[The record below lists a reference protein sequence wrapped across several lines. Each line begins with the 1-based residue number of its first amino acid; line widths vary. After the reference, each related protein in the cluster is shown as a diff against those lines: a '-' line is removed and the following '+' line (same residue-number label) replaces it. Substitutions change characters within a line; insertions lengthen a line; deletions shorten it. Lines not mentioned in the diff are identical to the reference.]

1 MSALTTLARPYAK
14 AAFQLAEK
22 ESSLRKWDGM
32 LALAA
37 GIVGDERVAAVID
50 SPHISPSQAR
60 DLVFEAGGDQFDGGF
75 GDFLTVLSE
84 NGRLPLLNEIAA
96 MYSKLRQAAE
106 KRLEVRVV
114 SAVALE
120 ADQEARLREALSK
133 RFDAD
138 IELNNEIDRSVI
150 GGAVIYAGDQVID
163 GSLLGRLKKLE
174 QSLAS

>member
-22 ESSLRKWDGM
+22 EGNLRRWDGS

-37 GIVGDERVAAVID
+37 GIVSDESVANLID
-50 SPHISPSQAR
+50 SPHISAAQAR
-60 DLVFEAGGDQFDGGF
+60 DLVKDAGGDQFDGGF
-75 GDFLTVLSE
+75 ADFLTVLSE
-84 NGRLPLLNEIAA
+84 NGRLLLLDEIASI
-96 MYSKLRQAAE
+96 YSKLRQEAE
-106 KRLEVRVV
+106 KRLVVRVV
-114 SAVALE
+114 SAVALQDE
-120 ADQEARLREALSK
+120 QENRLREALSK

-138 IELNNEIDRSVI
+138 IELNNEIDQSVI